1 MIEDYDFDK
10 DGKLNMAEFKQYL
23 TESEEG
29 AEKVEEEEK
38 QEEQETEDEEVFVT
52 MLYFKFLLWK
62 SLHNKLFHTNPPSN
76 LSCFNKL
83 YFSNKTIHFNFC
95 LQYT

>member
-38 QEEQETEDEEVFVT
+38 QEEQETEDEVVFVK
-52 MLYFKFLLWK
+52 M
-62 SLHNKLFHTNPPSN
+62 
-76 LSCFNKL
+76 
-83 YFSNKTIHFNFC
+83 
-95 LQYT
+95 